1 MSTVCA
7 IATPAAVGGISAVR
21 ISGEKAFSVAESVF
35 TAIYP
40 KVKISEM
47 SGYTAAYG
55 RISDSGERLDDGILL
70 VYRAP
75 HSYTG
80 ENVCEIFC
88 HGGIYVTQRVLTACL
103 KAGAEP
109 AAAGEFTKRA
119 LLNGK
124 MSLTQAEAVADIIS
138 AQGKQ
143 ILSCSNAQ
151 REGALFRRCEDIA
164 AKIMDVSAQIS
175 AWIDYPDDD
184 TPVVTEEWLCER
196 LSEVEDDF
204 SRLLSEYDAG
214 RLIREGISCAI
225 VGKPNVGKSTI
236 MNLLSGRERSIVSS
250 VAGTTRD
257 IVEETVNLNGAV
269 CLLSDCAGI
278 RETDDEIEKIG
289 VEIMLKRLENA
300 DIVLA
305 VFDGSRALSD
315 EDKRL
320 IALIEGKNVIPVI
333 NKSDLE
339 SELDADYLEKRLGK
353 AAVIS
358 AKDKNAAE
366 IIGNA
371 ITSRLNLDKFDG
383 NAGFL
388 ANERQRSCV
397 LRAEQHV
404 AAALSAAALGV
415 TPDAIGVELEAAL
428 DAVYELSGKRASDEV
443 ITEVFKRFC
452 VGK

>member
-1 MSTVCA
+1 M
-7 IATPAAVGGISAVR
+7 R
-21 ISGEKAFSVAESVF
+21 ISGENSFSVAKSVF
-35 TAIYP
+35 KPIFPA
-40 KVKISEM
+40 VNVSEM

-55 RISDSGERLDDGILL
+55 KIFDGAERLDDGVLL

-80 ENVCEIFC
+80 EDVCEIFC

-138 AQGKQ
+138 AQGQ
-143 ILSCSNAQ
+143 QLLSCSNAQ
-151 REGALFRRCEDIA
+151 REGALYKRCEGISE
-164 AKIMDVSAQIS
+164 KIMEVSAQIS

-196 LSEVEDDF
+196 LSGIDADF
-204 SRLLSEYDAG
+204 RELLSEYDAG

-305 VFDGSRALSD
+305 VFDGSRELSD
-315 EDKRL
+315 EDRRL
-320 IALIEGKNVIPVI
+320 VELIKGKNVVSVI

-339 SELDADYLEKRLGK
+339 TRLDVSYLEETLGK

-358 AKDKNAAE
+358 AKEQNAAE
-366 IIGNA
+366 IIA
-371 ITSRLNLDKFDG
+371 REITQRLNRDKFDA

-397 LRAEQHV
+397 LRAREHV
-404 AAALSAAALGV
+404 FQALSAAKSGV
-415 TPDAIGVELEAAL
+415 TPDAVGVELEAAL

-443 ITEVFKRFC
+443 IAEVFKRFC